1 MAPDFGVYHHSTRKQ
16 SEILRESVKK
26 LFIHSFEKVGIENG
40 KEISV
45 LDAGCGSG
53 FLCYVVAS
61 YFPNAK
67 ITGIDLFKSG
77 SLKDLSLDN
86 ALRNMEILGLNNRV
100 AFVNADLTEPLKSLG
115 IFDLIVSNL
124 VLHNLGPGRKSAFG
138 NLVEIMKQDA
148 VFVYGDLFTS
158 KESDKSGSGHD
169 VMQPLRL
176 IYEQRLESMKYYRL
190 QIFRKI

>member
-61 YFPNAK
+61 FFPNAK

-100 AFVNADLTEPLKSLG
+100 AFVTADLTEPLKSLG
-115 IFDLIVSNL
+115 IFDLIVSSL

-158 KESDKSGSGHD
+158 KESDRSGSGHD

-190 QIFRKI
+190 QIFRK

>member
-61 YFPNAK
+61 FFPNAK

-77 SLKDLSLDN
+77 SLKDLSQDN

-100 AFVNADLTEPLKSLG
+100 AFVTADLTEPLKSLG

-124 VLHNLGPGRKSAFG
+124 VLHNLGSGRKSAFG
-138 NLVEIMKQDA
+138 NMVEIMKQDA

-190 QIFRKI
+190 QIFRK

>member
-61 YFPNAK
+61 FFPNAK

-77 SLKDLSLDN
+77 SLKDLSQDN

-100 AFVNADLTEPLKSLG
+100 AFVTADLTEPLKSLG
-115 IFDLIVSNL
+115 IFDLIVSSL

-158 KESDKSGSGHD
+158 KESDRSGSGHD

-190 QIFRKI
+190 QIFRK

>member
-61 YFPNAK
+61 FFPNAK

-100 AFVNADLTEPLKSLG
+100 AFVTADLTEPLKSLG

-190 QIFRKI
+190 QIFRK

>member
-77 SLKDLSLDN
+77 SLKDLSQDN

-100 AFVNADLTEPLKSLG
+100 AFVTADLTEPLKSLG

-148 VFVYGDLFTS
+148 VFVYGDLFTL